1 MTCREII
8 ADRINTAV
16 SNSGKRPSR
25 IADECGIGRN
35 TMSAYMA
42 GKSAPGAD
50 ILSEL
55 CKAMHVSADWLL
67 GLKDNPAEREQAAW
81 MESACRLAVQKF
93 GQESQIGML
102 FEEMAELQD
111 AVCKQRRGRDS
122 VDHIA
127 EEIADVEIMLEQL
140 KEIYH
145 CHKLASQKRC
155 EKIERLRKR
164 LGQKEGT

>member
-1 MTCREII
+1 MTDREKI
-8 ADRINTAV
+8 AVRINTAV
-16 SNSGKRPSR
+16 SNSGKTAAR
-25 IADECGIGRN
+25 IADECGISPNTISSYRAGRN
-35 TMSAYMA
+35 VPA
-42 GKSAPGAD
+42 AD
-50 ILSEL
+50 ILVEL
-55 CKAMHVSADWLL
+55 CRAMHVSADWIL
-67 GLKDNPAEREQAAW
+67 GLKDTPAEKEQAAW

-93 GQESQIGML
+93 GQDSQINLL

-145 CHKLASQKRC
+145 CHKLAAQKRV
-155 EKIERLRKR
+155 EKIWRLRKR
-164 LGQKEGT
+164 LGQKGD